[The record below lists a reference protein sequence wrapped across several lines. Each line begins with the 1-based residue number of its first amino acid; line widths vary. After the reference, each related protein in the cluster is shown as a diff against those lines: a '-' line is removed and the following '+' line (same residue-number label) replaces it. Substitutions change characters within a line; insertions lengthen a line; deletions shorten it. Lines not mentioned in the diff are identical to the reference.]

1 MVVNL
6 TSGDVIAI
14 RLASDMNQQ
23 QFAKHIGVSQS
34 FLSDI
39 ENGRR
44 KVSPYFVWK
53 LTRKIDASDPALQER
68 IRRLS
73 VVADFR

>member
-6 TSGDVIAI
+6 TRGDITAI
-14 RLASDMNQQ
+14 RLASEMSQK
-23 QFAKHIGVSQS
+23 QFAEHIGISQS
-34 FLSDI
+34 FLSDL

-44 KVSPYFVWK
+44 KVSPYFVGK
-53 LTRKIDASDPALQER
+53 LTRKVDTNDPDLQER

-73 VVADFR
+73 AVADF

>member
-14 RLASDMNQQ
+14 RLASEMNQK
-23 QFAKHIGVSQS
+23 QFAEHVGISQS
-34 FLSDI
+34 FLSDL

-44 KVSPYFVWK
+44 KVSPYFVGK
-53 LTRKIDASDPALQER
+53 LTRKVDTGDPDLQER

-73 VVADFR
+73 AVADF

>member
-14 RLASDMNQQ
+14 RLATEMSQKK
-23 QFAKHIGVSQS
+23 FAEYIGVSQS
-34 FLSDI
+34 FLSNI
-39 ENGRR
+39 ENGQRR
-44 KVSPYFVWK
+44 VSPYFVGK
-53 LTRKIDASDPALQER
+53 LTRKVDVNDPDLQER

-73 VVADFR
+73 AVADF

>member
-14 RLASDMNQQ
+14 RLATEMNQK
-23 QFAKHIGVSQS
+23 QFAEHVGISQS
-34 FLSDI
+34 FLSDL

-44 KVSPYFVWK
+44 KVSPYFVGK
-53 LTRKIDASDPALQER
+53 LTRKVDTNDPDLQER

-73 VVADFR
+73 AVADF